1 MITPSPTTRL
11 APALA
16 RGVVA
21 RQIDA
26 TATRPAFTVIAFP
39 NTSYELHLEHA
50 PGAAGAAGAAPG
62 SRVVGI
68 IRAEANRI
76 DVVRSGGRYVEPVAG
91 RPRRVQGM
99 VVAVEG
105 DRVVVDAGMP
115 IHCRPTDPRQKAAD
129 FQPGDF
135 VSFDV
140 HRGATFELAAP

>member
-1 MITPSPTTRL
+1 M
-11 APALA
+11 
-16 RGVVA
+16 VA

-50 PGAAGAAGAAPG
+50 SGAAGAAGAAPG